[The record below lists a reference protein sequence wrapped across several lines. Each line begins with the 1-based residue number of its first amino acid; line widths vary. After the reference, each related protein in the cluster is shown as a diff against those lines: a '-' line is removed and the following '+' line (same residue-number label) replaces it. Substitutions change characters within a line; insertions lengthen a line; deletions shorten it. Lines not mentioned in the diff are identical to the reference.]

1 MKKRTLFNKKFT
13 GIFLGA
19 AVVSMMMFSC
29 NKDFENTLK
38 NAGSDSSVIGKGER
52 KTLLIIVDGAVGT
65 EVLAAKPRN
74 LSLLAD
80 FAIHSYDALADYNT
94 TTGMSNAK

>member
-1 MKKRTLFNKKFT
+1 MKKWTLFNKKIT
-13 GIFLGA
+13 GLLLGS

-38 NAGSDSSVIGKGER
+38 NAGTDSMVIGKGER

-65 EVLAAKPRN
+65 EVRAASPRN
-74 LSLLAD
+74 LEFHLRHQ
-80 FAIHSYDALADYNT
+80 I
-94 TTGMSNAK
+94 